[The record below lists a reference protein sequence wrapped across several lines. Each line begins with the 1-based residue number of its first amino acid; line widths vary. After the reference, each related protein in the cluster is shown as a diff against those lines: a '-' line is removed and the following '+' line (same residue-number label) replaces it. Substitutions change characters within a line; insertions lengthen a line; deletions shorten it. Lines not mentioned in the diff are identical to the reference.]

1 MGPSTRGAP
10 VLCAGHTGHCL
21 DHHLVNM
28 PIEQSVVGE
37 SVHPVEK
44 NLEEDE
50 GVESDQTMRN
60 SKIMIIQRGE
70 ITKVEIG

>member
-1 MGPSTRGAP
+1 M
-10 VLCAGHTGHCL
+10 
-21 DHHLVNM
+21 NM